1 MAVQTATEKQPLL
14 SIPFSGLSS
23 MQKRFVVLTFGAF
36 QIAGGIYSAI
46 NTITDRERTS
56 FDSTKFVASLG
67 LAGSGTL
74 TWLLCLKGLFP
85 FEYRSAEPLNTVVA
99 EQPASQPS
107 YEEQMFFNQKLDE
120 LLLQCE
126 IEIPA
131 SDQPANLQAIIEYK
145 CSLLTEYIQQR
156 LSSRTD
162 PTTQGVDIS
171 EIFRSLDALGQI
183 KIAVGSA
190 PPSRSGS
197 RHSSA
202 HTTPVTS
209 PSKRASDESPPRR
222 RTTPA
227 SIPSSPVLKA
237 LEAGLGGSVKK
248 QD

>member
-1 MAVQTATEKQPLL
+1 MAVTTATEKQPLL
-14 SIPFSGLSS
+14 SIPFSGLSNV
-23 MQKRFVVLTFGAF
+23 QKRFVVLTFGAF

-74 TWLLCLKGLFP
+74 TLLLCLKGLFP
-85 FEYRSAEPLNTVVA
+85 FEYRSAEPLNTVVV

-126 IEIPA
+126 IEVPA

-145 CSLLTEYIQQR
+145 CSLLTDYIQER
-156 LSSRTD
+156 LRSRPD
-162 PTTQGVDIS
+162 TTQGVDIS
-171 EIFRSLDALGQI
+171 EIFKSLDALGQI
-183 KIAVGSA
+183 KISVGSA
-190 PPSRSGS
+190 PPSRSVS
-197 RHSSA
+197 RQSSA
-202 HTTPVTS
+202 HTTPVAS
-209 PSKRASDESPPRR
+209 PSKRVNDESPPRR
-222 RTTPA
+222 RNTPI
-227 SIPSSPVLKA
+227 STPSSPTLKN
-237 LEAGLGGSVKK
+237 LEAGLGTDGKK